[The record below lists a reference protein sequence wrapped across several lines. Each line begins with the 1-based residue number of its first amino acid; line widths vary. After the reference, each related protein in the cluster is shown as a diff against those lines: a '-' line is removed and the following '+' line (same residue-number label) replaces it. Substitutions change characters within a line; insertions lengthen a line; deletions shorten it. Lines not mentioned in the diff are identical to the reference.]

1 MKNNRKRL
9 SNLFESPECMNRKA
23 DSFFIRPQR
32 KNPFSLRKKKRVNLL
47 ALGDVGG
54 MLLIGLRLL
63 GTEAVSSIGICDLNE
78 KSILRF
84 EMEAGQIQ
92 APFARERMPRVE
104 IISPER
110 LFDCDIFVFCA
121 SKGVPPVGS
130 RVEDVRMA
138 QLKANSQLVEVFA
151 EKAVSRDFQGLFAV
165 VSDPVDPLCKAAL
178 LCGLKREQVQ
188 GYGLG
193 VMNSRGIYF
202 AEKNERFRQYLSEGR
217 AFGPH
222 GEDLVLANSLENYDD
237 ELSRELTKLA
247 VQSNLKTRELGF
259 KPYIA
264 PALSSGALSILA
276 TASGQWHYSSVY
288 FGKGDCGAFLGV
300 KNRRTPYGIEVE
312 DLPLPQKLY
321 ERIESAYGHLRALR

>member
-32 KNPFSLRKKKRVNLL
+32 ENPFSLRKKKRVNLL

-121 SKGVPPVGS
+121 SKACLRWEAGW
-130 RVEDVRMA
+130 RMCVWP
-138 QLKANSQLVEVFA
+138 S
-151 EKAVSRDFQGLFAV
+151 
-165 VSDPVDPLCKAAL
+165 
-178 LCGLKREQVQ
+178 
-188 GYGLG
+188 
-193 VMNSRGIYF
+193 
-202 AEKNERFRQYLSEGR
+202 
-217 AFGPH
+217 
-222 GEDLVLANSLENYDD
+222 
-237 ELSRELTKLA
+237 
-247 VQSNLKTRELGF
+247 
-259 KPYIA
+259 
-264 PALSSGALSILA
+264 
-276 TASGQWHYSSVY
+276 
-288 FGKGDCGAFLGV
+288 
-300 KNRRTPYGIEVE
+300 
-312 DLPLPQKLY
+312 
-321 ERIESAYGHLRALR
+321 